1 VQDAL
6 EILQRHVEQKADA
19 RRQRLQEPD
28 VGNGRCELDMAHA
41 LAPDARQRH
50 FDRALFAD
58 DALVLHPL
66 VLAAQAL
73 VILDRP
79 EDAGAEQAVALGLE
93 GTVVD
98 GLRLLDLAVGP
109 RQNLLRGRNRNPDLV
124 EDLSRRRRIEE
135 IHNFLVHRVLL
146 ACRSSPAANSKFQR
160 APCSTSERDANA
172 RHISAKTTPRLN
184 APDMESLALLSRLGR
199 GPRGYLGIV
208 QVDVKAER

>member
-1 VQDAL
+1 MRD
-6 EILQRHVEQKADA
+6 
-19 RRQRLQEPD
+19 RRR
-28 VGNGRCELDMAHA
+28 ELDMAHA
-41 LAPDARQRH
+41 LAPHPRQRH
-50 FDRALFAD
+50 FDRALLAD

-79 EDAGAEQAVALGLE
+79 EDAGAEQAVAFGLE

-135 IHNFLVHRVLL
+135 IHNFLVHRLLL
-146 ACRSSPAANSKFQR
+146 ACRSSPAANSKYFLVR
-160 APCSTSERDANA
+160 APHSTSERGANV
-172 RHISAKTTPRLN
+172 RHI
-184 APDMESLALLSRLGR
+184 
-199 GPRGYLGIV
+199 
-208 QVDVKAER
+208 